1 VRLLTLTLGISWGL
15 GPLLMF
21 ILAWLFLPDQPA
33 FRTGL
38 ILLGIALA
46 SRWC

>member
-1 VRLLTLTLGISWGL
+1 VRLLTPTIRLSWGL

-21 ILAWLFLPDQPA
+21 ILVWLFLPDQPA

-38 ILLGIALA
+38 ILLGIAPA